1 MTDKKYKLVRD
12 GTVKTYSEWVQD
24 HCDKYAG
31 ANRELAKLNID
42 FMIKEALH
50 MKYRVYVQ
58 NMFLHIN

>member
-42 FMIKEALH
+42 FMIKEKWL
-50 MKYRVYVQ
+50 
-58 NMFLHIN
+58 LEIN